1 MSKEESFDGTV
12 EDDDF
17 DFLVGFE
24 RGDNLIQLRNALGT
38 ENVERWMVQRHS
50 PVLR

>member
-1 MSKEESFDGTV
+1 MSKEEPFHGAV

-24 RGDNLIQLRNALGT
+24 RGDDLIQLRNAFGT
-38 ENVERWMVQRHS
+38 ENVERRMVERHS
-50 PVLR
+50 PVLG